1 MASTAHF
8 SAYRQQKTLH
18 FVGITLQICRLLMHW
33 IVHLYEILQKTAFW
47 PIYAYIN

>member
-18 FVGITLQICRLLMHW
+18 FVGITLQICRLRMCW
-33 IVHLYEILQKTAFW
+33 IVHIYEILQETAF
-47 PIYAYIN
+47 